1 MNTTNYRPGQFR
13 QTNAFAMNYAVLF
26 GLYWI
31 AGLACFVNSFNIAG
45 ASFGFMLVI
54 VTVPFLGMFLVNR
67 FRKRVCGGLLTFTR
81 GYMFSLLLYF
91 YAALLLA
98 VGVYLHFEF
107 LDGGSFFNS
116 YMAYLDSPEVKRL
129 FETGGMEQLAGGISL
144 KDMKNIAEAFQDLSA
159 VAIAANILDFSIF
172 SGLIISLPT
181 ALLAMRRPK
190 L

>member
-54 VTVPFLGMFLVNR
+54 VTVPFLGMFLANR

-98 VGVYLHFEF
+98 VGVYLYFEF

-129 FETGGMEQLAGGISL
+129 FETGGMEQLSGGISL

>member
-1 MNTTNYRPGQFR
+1 MRRAAHVYPR
-13 QTNAFAMNYAVLF
+13 
-26 GLYWI
+26 
-31 AGLACFVNSFNIAG
+31 
-45 ASFGFMLVI
+45 
-54 VTVPFLGMFLVNR
+54 
-67 FRKRVCGGLLTFTR
+67 
-81 GYMFSLLLYF
+81 YF

-98 VGVYLHFEF
+98 VGVYLYFEF

>member
-98 VGVYLHFEF
+98 VE
-107 LDGGSFFNS
+107 
-116 YMAYLDSPEVKRL
+116 PTEVHH
-129 FETGGMEQLAGGISL
+129 G
-144 KDMKNIAEAFQDLSA
+144 
-159 VAIAANILDFSIF
+159 
-172 SGLIISLPT
+172 
-181 ALLAMRRPK
+181 
-190 L
+190 